1 MSPPSPPQ
9 WARIPVKSPSPGSV
23 RLFGSSMS
31 GFGPRAAAVDLDLCL
46 ERAELGLKP
55 HLALQAVVRA
65 VRQSGHYT

>member
-1 MSPPSPPQ
+1 M
-9 WARIPVKSPSPGSV
+9 